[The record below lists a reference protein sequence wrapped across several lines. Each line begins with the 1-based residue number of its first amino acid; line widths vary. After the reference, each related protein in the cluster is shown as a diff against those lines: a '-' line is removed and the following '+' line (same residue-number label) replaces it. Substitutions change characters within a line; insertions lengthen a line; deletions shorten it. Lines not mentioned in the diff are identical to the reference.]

1 MLQHLSIKHYA
12 LIENLEIEFDKGLNI
27 LTGETGS
34 GKSIILGALGLIIGE
49 RAEIRVVQD
58 GKKKCIVEASFKI
71 SEKGLEPFFKNK
83 DLDFEPT
90 TIIRREILST
100 GKSRAFINDTPV
112 TLNIL
117 KELGVALLDIHSQ
130 HQTIQINDP
139 KFQLSVL
146 DRYVGIG
153 PELDDY
159 RAKYAAYIAKEK
171 ELADAER
178 LKQESMSEI
187 DFIRYQVQ
195 ELRSARLDEIDGDTF
210 EEEYNTLANTE
221 EITQTL
227 SGAVDVLNEGEF
239 PVVKSL
245 AMVREGIERISHI
258 SKTYAEMTS
267 RLKSTII
274 EIDDIAAELEAML
287 SSLEAD
293 PHRLKTLE
301 EIKSTLFRLE
311 QKHAVEGVE
320 ALREK
325 RDNLEKR
332 LNKTDSLDEDIESI
346 VKELS
351 RLRGGLV
358 KSGGKIT
365 SKRMAGVIPF
375 ANKVEKVL
383 AALNMK
389 SAKLVLDLQQSKEP
403 ALDGFD
409 KLTMLFSA
417 NPGRKPEPLKMVASG
432 GELSRLMLAIKKISA
447 IKNDGKSII
456 FDEIDTGVS
465 GEVANSMGAIMK
477 EMADD
482 MQVICITH
490 LPQIASK
497 GSAHFKVYKTEGESI
512 VKTQI
517 ERLNP
522 EERVIEIAQMLSGA
536 STTPAALENAR
547 ELLALN

>member
-12 LIENLEIEFDKGLNI
+12 LIENLEIEFDKSLNI

-58 GKKKCIVEASFKI
+58 GKKKCIVEASFKVA
-71 SEKGLEPFFKNK
+71 EKGLELFFKNN

-90 TIIRREILST
+90 TLIRREILST

-117 KELGVALLDIHSQ
+117 KDLGVSLLDIHSQ

-146 DRYVGIG
+146 DRYVGVSS
-153 PELDDY
+153 ELADY
-159 RAKYAAYIAKEK
+159 RAQYAAYNAKEK
-171 ELADAER
+171 ELAEAER
-178 LKQESMSEI
+178 MKQESLSEI
-187 DFIRYQVQ
+187 DFVRYQVH
-195 ELRSARLDEIDGDTF
+195 ELRAALLDEIDGDTF

-245 AMVREGIERISHI
+245 ASVRDGIERISHI

-267 RLKSTII
+267 RLKSSII
-274 EIDDIAAELEAML
+274 EIDDIAAELDNLL

-301 EIKSTLFRLE
+301 EIKSTIFRLE
-311 QKHAVEGVE
+311 QKHGVEGIE

-325 RDNLEKR
+325 RDGLEER
-332 LNKTDSLDEDIESI
+332 LLRTDSLDDDIESI

-351 RLRGGLV
+351 VLRNNLV
-358 KSGGKIT
+358 KSGAAIT
-365 SKRMAGVIPF
+365 AKRKAGAKPF
-375 ANKVEKVL
+375 AAEVENVL

-389 SAKLVLDLQQSKEP
+389 SAKLVLDLEQTKEP
-403 ALDGFD
+403 AMDGFD
-409 KLTMLFSA
+409 KLIMLFSA

-447 IKNDGKSII
+447 VKNDGKSII

-497 GSAHFKVYKTEGESI
+497 GNAHFKVYKTEGESI

-517 ERLNP
+517 DRLKAD
-522 EERVIEIAQMLSGA
+522 ERVVEIAQMLSGA
-536 STTPAALENAR
+536 NTTPAALENAR

>member
-417 NPGRKPEPLKMVASG
+417 NSGRKPEPLKMVASG

-522 EERVIEIAQMLSGA
+522 EERVTEIAQMLSGA

>member
-153 PELDDY
+153 PELHDY

-178 LKQESMSEI
+178 LKQESLSEI

>member
-178 LKQESMSEI
+178 LKQESLSEI

-522 EERVIEIAQMLSGA
+522 EERVTEIAQMLSGA

>member
-12 LIENLEIEFDKGLNI
+12 LIENLEIEFDKNLNI

-71 SEKGLEPFFKNK
+71 DGKGLEPFFKSK
-83 DLDFEPT
+83 DLDYDAT

-117 KELGVALLDIHSQ
+117 KELGVSLLDIHSQ

-146 DRYVGIG
+146 DRYVGVAA
-153 PELDDY
+153 ELAHY
-159 RAKYAAYIAKEK
+159 KAQYAAYVSKEK
-171 ELADAER
+171 ELIEAER
-178 LKQESMSEI
+178 LKQESISEI
-187 DFIRYQVQ
+187 DFVRYQVQ
-195 ELRSARLDEIDGDTF
+195 ELRSALLDEIDGDTF
-210 EEEYNTLANTE
+210 EEEYNTLSNTE

-227 SGAVDVLNEGEF
+227 SGAVDILNNGEF

-245 AMVREGIERISHI
+245 VSVREAIERISHI

-274 EIDDIAAELEAML
+274 EIDDIAVELENML
-287 SSLEAD
+287 SSLEVD
-293 PHRLKTLE
+293 PHRLQTLE

-311 QKHAVEGVE
+311 QKHGVEGID
-320 ALREK
+320 ALKEK
-325 RDNLEKR
+325 RATLEER
-332 LNKTDSLDEDIESI
+332 LLKTDSLDNDIESI
-346 VKELS
+346 VKELTS
-351 RLRGGLV
+351 LKKDLI
-358 KSGGKIT
+358 KSGEVIT
-365 SKRMAGVIPF
+365 AKREAGVKPF
-375 ANKVEKVL
+375 AREVEKVL

-389 SAKLVLDLQQSKEP
+389 SAKLILDLQQTAEP
-403 ALDGFD
+403 TIDGFD

-417 NPGRKPEPLKMVASG
+417 NPGRKPELLKMVASG

-447 IKNDGKSII
+447 VKHDGKSII

-497 GSAHFKVYKTEGESI
+497 GNAHFKVYKTEGESI

-517 ERLNP
+517 ERLSVD
-522 EERVIEIAQMLSGA
+522 ERVIEIAQMLSGA